1 MTLEKELDMRRKS
14 FATIII
20 CLIAAMILAGCG
32 AAAGS
37 SLKDKTENVREDAEE
52 EGAED
57 DRSDEAKPEKKKK
70 KKKVKK
76 NTEEAV
82 EERDY
87 YEVYMPVFD
96 EVFEV
101 LDYGFN
107 MDKEYKYVSGGL
119 SEKVMYSGDEDLFSS
134 IGYLMTDLSGD
145 GVPELLIGSD
155 EEYDGRRISY
165 IYTLCTVTD
174 DKPVCVF
181 FGSTRSSYNY
191 LGDGHFYY
199 EGSGGASVT
208 IFGEN
213 HLSGDGSELEWDDF
227 YFTDEKEDGSIGI
240 YYNNT
245 GIMDR
250 PQAAELDISE
260 KEFSRRMSDY
270 QDRCEMIPW
279 TPIGSYRGEG
289 GNEPVELTKDLQKKL
304 NVFLSNFAEQRM
316 SYYDYGQD
324 DMYRIG
330 YFAFRWSYINKDSD
344 VKVEKRDNE
353 TCYTVSYDVIK
364 KLADKYFGLD
374 VKKENLKGF
383 ESRDQYGGFFEN
395 GNYYIPAADGEMFA
409 SIAVATSVG
418 DMGNDIYRV
427 EFAVFDMDADAYWDN
442 DEVTPKQFY
451 GYTFEEAAA
460 SRDLMQTD
468 NGYAIVK
475 KDGNSYKLRHYELY
489 R

>member
-1 MTLEKELDMRRKS
+1 
-14 FATIII
+14 
-20 CLIAAMILAGCG
+20 
-32 AAAGS
+32 
-37 SLKDKTENVREDAEE
+37 
-52 EGAED
+52 
-57 DRSDEAKPEKKKK
+57 
-70 KKKVKK
+70 
-76 NTEEAV
+76 
-82 EERDY
+82 
-87 YEVYMPVFD
+87 
-96 EVFEV
+96 
-101 LDYGFN
+101 
-107 MDKEYKYVSGGL
+107 
-119 SEKVMYSGDEDLFSS
+119 
-134 IGYLMTDLSGD
+134 
-145 GVPELLIGSD
+145 
-155 EEYDGRRISY
+155 
-165 IYTLCTVTD
+165 
-174 DKPVCVF
+174 
-181 FGSTRSSYNY
+181 
-191 LGDGHFYY
+191 
-199 EGSGGASVT
+199 
-208 IFGEN
+208 
-213 HLSGDGSELEWDDF
+213 
-227 YFTDEKEDGSIGI
+227 
-240 YYNNT
+240 
-245 GIMDR
+245 
-250 PQAAELDISE
+250 
-260 KEFSRRMSDY
+260 
-270 QDRCEMIPW
+270 
-279 TPIGSYRGEG
+279 
-289 GNEPVELTKDLQKKL
+289 
-304 NVFLSNFAEQRM
+304 M